1 MDSKVASDADGMVI
15 WRSWD
20 EKYQIL
26 GWSCA
31 TAKALRMTRG
41 GVTDWIDGIHC
52 TSSNGEFVGNPL
64 GELVGTGRKA
74 FSAMLCFMF
83 ALVHRDDA

>member
-1 MDSKVASDADGMVI
+1 MVI

>member
-1 MDSKVASDADGMVI
+1 MDSKVASDADRMVI

-26 GWSCA
+26 GWSFA
-31 TAKALRMTRG
+31 TARALRMTR

-52 TSSNGEFVGNPL
+52 TSSNEEFVGNPL
-64 GELVGTGRKA
+64 GELVGTGGKA

>member
-20 EKYQIL
+20 EEYQIL
-26 GWSCA
+26 GWSFA
-31 TAKALRMTRG
+31 MAKALRMTRD
-41 GVTDWIDGIHC
+41 VADWIDGIHC

-64 GELVGTGRKA
+64 EN
-74 FSAMLCFMF
+74 
-83 ALVHRDDA
+83 